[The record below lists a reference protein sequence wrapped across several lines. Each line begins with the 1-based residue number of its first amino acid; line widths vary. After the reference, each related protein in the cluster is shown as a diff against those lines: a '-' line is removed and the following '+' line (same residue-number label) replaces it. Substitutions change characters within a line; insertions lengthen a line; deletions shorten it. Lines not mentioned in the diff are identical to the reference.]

1 LLAYFKAL
9 QYLVQIL
16 MKQMQDRSNYDLQK
30 LHNYLINQKF
40 FVQLS
45 KTMRGDRIMKLYQ

>member
-1 LLAYFKAL
+1 
-9 QYLVQIL
+9 